1 MKSIVITGSTR
12 GIGYG
17 LAESFLARN
26 CVVMV
31 SGRNSEGVDNAI
43 EEFRS
48 RYPQDRVFGHPCDVR
63 DPEALN
69 ALWNEAMSRF
79 GKIDIWINNAGL
91 SGPQMKTWKLAPD
104 QVKEVV
110 DTNILGVVFGSQIAV
125 RGMLSQ
131 GFGSLYNM
139 EGMGSD
145 GRMLEGLISYG
156 MTKSGVNYFTKGL
169 AQETKGRS
177 IIVGSL
183 SPGMVTT
190 SFLTEHYKDRPEE
203 FEKAKRIFNIIANRV
218 EDVAPWLVDK
228 ILENDKSGIRISY
241 MSRWSYL
248 FRFLSSPF
256 SKRDIFKTA

>member
-12 GIGYG
+12 GIGFG

-26 CVVMV
+26 CAVMI
-31 SGRNSEGVDNAI
+31 SGRSRESVDNAL
-43 EEFRS
+43 EELRS
-48 RYPQDRVFGHPCDVR
+48 KCPENRVFGQPCDVR
-63 DPEALN
+63 DPEQLQ
-69 ALWNEAMSRF
+69 ALWNEAIARF
-79 GKIDIWINNAGL
+79 GKINIWINNAGL
-91 SGPQMKTWKLAPD
+91 SGPQMEIWKLAPG

-183 SPGMVTT
+183 SPGMVIT
-190 SFLTEHYKDRPEE
+190 SFLTEHYKDKPEE

-218 EDVAPWLVDK
+218 EDVAPWLADK
-228 ILENDKSGIRISY
+228 ILENEKSGKRILY

-248 FRFLSSPF
+248 FRFLSAPF
-256 SKRDIFKTA
+256 SKRDIF